1 MDYNTLKRNA
11 LTSFFSRT
19 NEMQRKAV
27 FQVKGAVL
35 IIAGAGSGKTTVLC
49 NRIANMM
56 RFGNAYLA
64 NEVRDITPEEEQFL
78 EAFPSMEKSPENAE
92 RLAQI
97 VAVDPVAPWNI
108 LAITFTN
115 KAAGELKQRL
125 IDMIG
130 EGAEKINASTFH
142 SACVKILRREIE
154 NLGYQRSFTIYD
166 EDDSKRVIKDVM
178 KRLDMDEKV
187 FNPKVFKNMISRC
200 KDKMI
205 SPEEYAPMAQA
216 SGELLEKRCAEVY
229 TQYQTA
235 LRAASA
241 VDFDDIIYL
250 TVKLF
255 EDFPDVLDHYRRL
268 YKYIM
273 VDEYQDTNVAQYRL
287 IALLAGDNGNL
298 CVVGDDDQSIYR
310 FRGAT
315 IENILNFEKQ
325 YPGSVVIRLEQNYR
339 STENILNAANAVI
352 KNNTQRKDKALW
364 SDLGEGEK
372 IKCCNFDSEI
382 AESRFV
388 ADTILDGVKNGK
400 HYTDFALLYR
410 SNSQS
415 RSFENTLARSG
426 IPYTIVGGL
435 RFYDRKEIKDIMSYL
450 AVLNNPYDTVRFRR
464 IINEPKRGI
473 GDATV
478 EEIIRIADGL
488 HMSPIEVCREA
499 SQYETLS
506 RKSAALKAAANL
518 FDELDELADTLRL
531 DELIDAVAEKS
542 GYIKAMQALGEEGA
556 GRIENITELKSNAM
570 TLLDENPE
578 TTLPD
583 FLEQVALVSDLDSY
597 DGDLDRVSLMTM
609 HSAKGLEFD
618 TVFMVGA
625 EDNIFPSYRSMN
637 DPAEMEEERRLAY
650 VAITRAKRML
660 YITHTSYRMLY
671 GQTMRNKLS
680 TFVRE
685 IPENLIEKTG
695 ERVHKPASEWKKP
708 VKPNYLAQEAAMAAA
723 RTAPVASGIV
733 FAAGDRVKHNVFG
746 EGTVADAKRMGNDT
760 MLTINF
766 DNGQSKKV
774 MANFAR
780 IEKL

>member
-11 LTSFFSRT
+11 LTCFFSRT

-56 RFGNAYLA
+56 RFGNAYLD
-64 NEVRDITPEEEQFL
+64 NEERGITPEEQRFL
-78 EAFPSMEKSPENAE
+78 EEFPSMEKTPENAE

-97 VAVDPVAPWNI
+97 VSVDPVEPWNI

-130 EGAEKINASTFH
+130 GDAEKINASTFH

-166 EDDSKRVIKDVM
+166 EDDSKRIIKDVM

-200 KDKMI
+200 KDKMM
-205 SPEEYAPMAQA
+205 SPEEYAPVAQA

-229 TQYQTA
+229 TQYQAA
-235 LRAASA
+235 LRSASA

-255 EDFPDVLDHYRRL
+255 ENFPDILEHYRRL

-273 VDEYQDTNVAQYRL
+273 VDEYQDTNIAQYRL
-287 IALLAGDNGNL
+287 ISLLAGDNGNL

-372 IKCCNFDSEI
+372 IKCCNFDNET
-382 AESRFV
+382 AEARFV
-388 ADTILDGVKNGK
+388 ADTILEGVKNGGR
-400 HYTDFALLYR
+400 YTDYALLYR

-415 RSFENTLARSG
+415 RSFENMLARSG
-426 IPYTIVGGL
+426 VPYTIVGGL

-499 SQYETLS
+499 SQFETLS
-506 RKSAALKAAANL
+506 RKSTALKAAANL
-518 FDELDELADTLRL
+518 FDELDELADEMRL

-542 GYIKAMQALGEEGA
+542 GYIKAMQALGEEGV
-556 GRIENITELKSNAM
+556 GRIENINELKSNAM
-570 TLLDENPE
+570 TLLEENPE

-597 DGDLDRVSLMTM
+597 DGELDRVSLMTM
-609 HSAKGLEFD
+609 HSAKGLEFN
-618 TVFMVGA
+618 TVFLVGA

-650 VAITRAKRML
+650 VAITRAKKML
-660 YITHTSYRMLY
+660 YITHTSYRVLY

-685 IPENLIEKTG
+685 IPDDLIEKTG
-695 ERVHKPASEWKKP
+695 EKTYKPASEWKKP
-708 VKPNYLAQEAAMAAA
+708 VKPNYLAQEAAKAAA
-723 RTAPVASGIV
+723 KPTPVVSGIV
-733 FAAGDRVKHNVFG
+733 FSAGDRVNHNVFG
-746 EGTVADAKRMGNDT
+746 QGTVAEAKRMGNDT
-760 MLTINF
+760 MLTISF
-766 DNGQSKKV
+766 DNGQTKKV
-774 MANFAR
+774 MANYAR

>member
-1 MDYNTLKRNA
+1 
-11 LTSFFSRT
+11 
-19 NEMQRKAV
+19 MQRKAV

-56 RFGNAYLA
+56 RFGNAYLD

-78 EAFPSMEKSPENAE
+78 EAFPSMEKTPENAE

-229 TQYQTA
+229 TQYQAA

-255 EDFPDVLDHYRRL
+255 EDFPDVLDHYRHL

-499 SQYETLS
+499 SQFETLS

-695 ERVHKPASEWKKP
+695 ERVHKPTSEWKKP

>member
-19 NEMQRKAV
+19 NEMQRRAV
-27 FQVKGAVL
+27 FRVNGSVL

-56 RFGNAYLA
+56 RFGNAYLDEEERA
-64 NEVRDITPEEEQFL
+64 LSPEEEQFL
-78 EAFPSMEKSPENAE
+78 RDFPTMEKTPENAE
-92 RLAQI
+92 RLAEI
-97 VAVDPVAPWNI
+97 VAVDPVQPWNI

-115 KAAGELKQRL
+115 KAAGELKTRL

-178 KRLDMDEKV
+178 KKLQLDEKV
-187 FNPKVFKNMISRC
+187 YNPKVFRNMISRC
-200 KDKMI
+200 KDKML
-205 SPEEYAPMAQA
+205 SPEDYAPMAQA
-216 SGELLEKRCAEVY
+216 SGELMEKRCAEVY
-229 TQYQTA
+229 KEYQSA
-235 LRAASA
+235 LRSASA
-241 VDFDDIIYL
+241 VDFDDIIFL

-255 EDFPDVLDHYRRL
+255 EDFPDVLDHYRHL

-287 IALLAGDNGNL
+287 ISLLAGDKGNL
-298 CVVGDDDQSIYR
+298 CVVGDDDQSIYK

-315 IENILNFEKQ
+315 IENILSFEKQ
-325 YPGSVVIRLEQNYR
+325 YPGCEVIRLEQNYR

-352 KNNTQRKDKALW
+352 RNNKQRKDKALW

-372 IKCCNFDSEI
+372 IKCCNFESEI
-382 AESRFV
+382 AEARFV

-400 HYTDFALLYR
+400 HFADYALLYR

-426 IPYTIVGGL
+426 VPYTIVGGL

-478 EEIIRIADGL
+478 EEIIRVAEGL
-488 HMSPIEVCREA
+488 NMSPIEVCREA
-499 SQYETLS
+499 SQFETLS
-506 RKSAALKAAANL
+506 RKAAALKAAANL

-542 GYIKAMQALGEEGA
+542 GYIKEMQALGDEGA
-556 GRIENITELKSNAM
+556 GRIDNINELKSNALTM
-570 TLLDENPE
+570 IEENE
-578 TTLPD
+578 EVTLPD

-597 DGDLDRVSLMTM
+597 DGELDRVSLMTM

-618 TVFMVGA
+618 TVFLVGA
-625 EDNIFPSYRSMN
+625 EDNIFPSYRSIS

-660 YITHTSYRMLY
+660 YITHTSYRVLY

-695 ERVHKPASEWKKP
+695 ERVRQPQSAWKKP
-708 VKPNYLAQEAAMAAA
+708 EKPNYLAQEAAMMAAKP
-723 RTAPVASGIV
+723 APVATGIV

-746 EGTVADAKRMGNDT
+746 QGTVEEAKRMGNDT
-760 MLTINF
+760 MLTIKF
-766 DNGQSKKV
+766 DNGQNKKV

-780 IEKL
+780 IEKI

>member
-1 MDYNTLKRNA
+1 MDYTTLKRNA

-19 NEMQRKAV
+19 NEMQRRAV
-27 FQVKGAVL
+27 FRVKGAVL

-56 RFGNAYLA
+56 RFGNAYLD
-64 NEVRDITPEEEQFL
+64 ETVRCLTPEQEQFL
-78 EAFPSMEKSPENAE
+78 QDFPAMEKTPENAE
-92 RLAQI
+92 RLAEI
-97 VAVDPVAPWNI
+97 VAVEPVQPWNI

-115 KAAGELKQRL
+115 KAAGELRQRL

-130 EGAEKINASTFH
+130 EDAEKINASTFH

-166 EDDSKRVIKDVM
+166 DDDSKRIIKDAM
-178 KRLDMDEKV
+178 KKLNLDEKV

-205 SPEEYAPMAQA
+205 SPEEYAPMANA
-216 SGELLEKRCAEVY
+216 SGELMEKRCAEVY
-229 TQYQTA
+229 TEYQSA
-235 LRAASA
+235 LRSASA

-255 EDFPDVLDHYRRL
+255 EDFPDVLSHYQHL

-287 IALLAGDNGNL
+287 ISLLAGNNGNL

-315 IENILNFEKQ
+315 IENILSFEKQ
-325 YPGSVVIRLEQNYR
+325 YPGCEVIKLEQNYR

-352 KNNTQRKDKALW
+352 RNNKQRKDKQLW
-364 SDLGEGEK
+364 SALGDGDK
-372 IKCCNFDSEI
+372 IKCCNFESEI
-382 AESRFV
+382 AEARFV
-388 ADTILDGVKNGK
+388 ADTILDGVKEGK
-400 HYTDFALLYR
+400 HYTDYALLYR

-435 RFYDRKEIKDIMSYL
+435 RFYDRKEIRDIMAYL
-450 AVLNNPYDTVRFRR
+450 AVINNPYDSVRFRR

-478 EEIIRIADGL
+478 EEIIRISDGL
-488 HMSPIEVCREA
+488 HISPVEVCREA
-499 SQYETLS
+499 SQFESLS

-518 FDELDELADTLRL
+518 FDELDELADSLRL

-542 GYIKAMQALGEEGA
+542 GYIKAMQALGEEGST
-556 GRIENITELKSNAM
+556 RIENINELKSNALTM
-570 TLLDENPE
+570 IQENE
-578 TTLPD
+578 DTTLPD

-618 TVFMVGA
+618 TVFLVGA
-625 EDNIFPSYRSMN
+625 EDNIFPSYRSIN

-660 YITHTSYRMLY
+660 YVTHTSFRVLY
-671 GQTMRNKLS
+671 GQTMRNRLS
-680 TFVRE
+680 TFIRE
-685 IPENLIEKTG
+685 IPEEYIEKTG
-695 ERVHKPASEWKKP
+695 DRPKQASTWKKP
-708 VKPNYLAQEAAMAAA
+708 EKPNYLAQEAAKMV
-723 RTAPVASGIV
+723 TKPTPVVSGIV
-733 FAAGDRVKHNVFG
+733 FAPGDRVKHNVFG
-746 EGTVADAKRMGNDT
+746 QGTVDEAKCMGNDT
-760 MLTINF
+760 MLTISF
-766 DNGQSKKV
+766 DNGQVKKV

>member
-56 RFGNAYLA
+56 RFGNAYLD

-229 TQYQTA
+229 TQYQAA

-255 EDFPDVLDHYRRL
+255 EDFPDVLDHYRHL

-415 RSFENTLARSG
+415 RSFENTLARFG

-488 HMSPIEVCREA
+488 HMSPIDVCREA
-499 SQYETLS
+499 SQFETLS

-625 EDNIFPSYRSMN
+625 EDNIFPSYRSMS

>member
-56 RFGNAYLA
+56 RFGNAYLD

-229 TQYQTA
+229 TQYQAA

-499 SQYETLS
+499 SQFETLS

>member
-56 RFGNAYLA
+56 RFGNAYLD

-229 TQYQTA
+229 TQYQAA

-255 EDFPDVLDHYRRL
+255 EDFPDVLDHYRHL

-352 KNNTQRKDKALW
+352 KNNSQRKDKALW

-388 ADTILDGVKNGK
+388 ADTILEGVKNGK

-488 HMSPIEVCREA
+488 HMSPIDVCREA

>member
-56 RFGNAYLA
+56 RFGNAYLD

-78 EAFPSMEKSPENAE
+78 EAFPSMEKTPENAE

-229 TQYQTA
+229 TQYQAA

-255 EDFPDVLDHYRRL
+255 EDFPDVLDHYRHL

-310 FRGAT
+310 FRGAN